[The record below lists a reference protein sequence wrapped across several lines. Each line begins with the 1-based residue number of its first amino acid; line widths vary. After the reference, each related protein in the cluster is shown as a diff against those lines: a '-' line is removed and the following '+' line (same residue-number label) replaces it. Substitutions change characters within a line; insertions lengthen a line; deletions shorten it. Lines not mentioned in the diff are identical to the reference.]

1 VLTVELAEV
10 GLRQLPAERTRLDLT
25 LRHRLYMSGSGR
37 PLQGERGQYAEPVRK
52 RLTTVGFLTAPPAF
66 GWGVLAAFLVVAA
79 ATLLVYP
86 LEEVAPAVSLGVV
99 YIPGVLLV
107 STVWDWR
114 LGLLSALASAL
125 AFNWFHIPPTGR
137 FDVAA
142 DRDAVA
148 LVTFAIVAV
157 ASSWLA
163 EIARARAAEA
173 ERRREE
179 TDAVLAELRELS
191 AERDR
196 MEAEAIEAGALRRS
210 DELKTALLRSVSHD
224 LRTPLTSIIAA
235 GAALDSPTVSA
246 EERHELSE
254 AVVGEGQ
261 RLSRLV
267 ENLLDVSRLESGS
280 AEPRREPIDLAG
292 VLEAARG
299 SIGADAHAVRFGL
312 DPEIP
317 ALEADPV
324 QLERAFANLFEN
336 GVRHGGGR
344 PVLVRSR
351 ESGGRLVVRVVDQG
365 PGIPEHERARIFEPF
380 YRREDSHSGFGLGL
394 AIARGFIEANGG
406 ELAVESVPG
415 QGSTFVVTFP
425 LLPSGEQVG

>member
-1 VLTVELAEV
+1 
-10 GLRQLPAERTRLDLT
+10 
-25 LRHRLYMSGSGR
+25 MCWC
-37 PLQGERGQYAEPVRK
+37 GQYAELVMRRAFNSGLGPE
-52 RLTTVGFLTAPPAF
+52 APSW
-66 GWGVLAAFLVVAA
+66 GWGIIATAAVVAL

-86 LEEVAPAVSLGVV
+86 LKSVAPAVSLGVV
-99 YIPGVLLV
+99 YIPGVLLI
-107 STVWDWR
+107 STIWGWQ
-114 LGLLSALASAL
+114 LGVLSAVASAL

-137 FDVAA
+137 FDIAA

-148 LVTFAIVAV
+148 LVAFVIVAI
-157 ASSWLA
+157 ASSTLA
-163 EIARARAAEA
+163 EAARGRAAEA

-179 TDAVLAELRELS
+179 ADAVLLELQRLS

-235 GAALDSPTVSA
+235 GTALDSPTLT
-246 EERHELSE
+246 EGERHELSE
-254 AVVGEGQ
+254 AVVQEGQ

-280 AEPRREPIDLAG
+280 AEPRREPVDLAG
-292 VLEAARG
+292 VLEAARE
-299 SIGADAHAVRFGL
+299 SIGDVGATVKLGV

-317 ALEADPV
+317 TLVADPV

-336 GVRHGGGR
+336 GARHGGGR

-351 ESGGRLVVRVVDQG
+351 ETGGRLVVRVVDQG
-365 PGIPEHERARIFEPF
+365 PGIPEHERERIFEPF
-380 YRREDSHSGFGLGL
+380 YRREEGHHGFGLGL

-406 ELAVESVPG
+406 EVGVESVPG
-415 QGSTFVVTFP
+415 QGSTFVVSFP
-425 LLPSGEQVG
+425 LDGSGG

>member
-1 VLTVELAEV
+1 
-10 GLRQLPAERTRLDLT
+10 
-25 LRHRLYMSGSGR
+25 
-37 PLQGERGQYAEPVRK
+37 
-52 RLTTVGFLTAPPAF
+52 
-66 GWGVLAAFLVVAA
+66 VAVA
-79 ATLLVYP
+79 LATLLVYP
-86 LEEVAPAVSLGVV
+86 LKEVAPAVSLGVV
-99 YIPGVLLV
+99 YIPGVLFIATL
-107 STVWDWR
+107 WGWR
-114 LGLLSALASAL
+114 VGLLAAVASAL

-148 LVTFAIVAV
+148 LVTFVIVAIIGSAV
-157 ASSWLA
+157 A
-163 EIARARAAEA
+163 EMARARAAEA
-173 ERRREE
+173 ERRRQE
-179 TDAVLAELRELS
+179 TDTVLAELRELS

-235 GAALDSPTVSA
+235 GTALDSPTLT
-246 EERHELSE
+246 EQERHELSE
-254 AVVGEGQ
+254 AVVQEGQ

-280 AEPRREPIDLAG
+280 AEPRREPVDLAG
-292 VLEAARG
+292 VLEAARE
-299 SIGADAHAVRFGL
+299 SIGSDGGEVRLGV
-312 DPEIP
+312 DPDVP
-317 ALEADPV
+317 ALVADPV
-324 QLERAFANLFEN
+324 QLERAFANLLEN

-351 ESGGRLVVRVVDQG
+351 ETGGRLVVRVVDQG
-365 PGIPEHERARIFEPF
+365 PGIPEGERARIFEPF
-380 YRREDSHSGFGLGL
+380 YRRESGNQGFGLGL

-415 QGSTFVVTFP
+415 QGSTFVVSFP
-425 LLPSGEQVG
+425 LDGGAG